1 MRLADYLTA
10 NGLTAARFAD
20 LIGVNRSTV
29 ARWLDPERPIMPHQ
43 EHRARILEVTGGQ
56 VTANDFVPET
66 SAASGPTSGRPAAA

>member
-10 NGLTAARFAD
+10 HGLTPARFAD

-43 EHRARILEVTGGQ
+43 EHRTRILEVTGGL
-56 VTANDFVPET
+56 VTANDFMPET
-66 SAASGPTSGRPAAA
+66 PAAGPTSDRPAAA